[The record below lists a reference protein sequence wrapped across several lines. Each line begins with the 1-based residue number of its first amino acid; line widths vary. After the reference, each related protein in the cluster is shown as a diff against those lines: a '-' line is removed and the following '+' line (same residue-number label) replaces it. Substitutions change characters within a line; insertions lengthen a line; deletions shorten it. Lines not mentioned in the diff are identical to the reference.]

1 MEKIR
6 YMIVD
11 DQQIVREGLA
21 GMLGRERD
29 LELVGVAKDGRQ
41 AVTLAVELKPDLILM
56 DLRLPEMS
64 GAQATAAIRQLEPHI
79 RVIILTVYDDD
90 EEILEGLR
98 AGAKA
103 LLLKDISREELI
115 SVIHTVAEGKVHL
128 QPELSHILLERLM
141 ELPAPGMQ
149 PRYITRR
156 ELDVLQLLAR
166 GYSNKEIA
174 IQLAISEH
182 TVKSHVT
189 NILSKLEARDRAEAV
204 AKAIQKGVIQV

>member
-64 GAQATAAIRQLEPHI
+64 GAQATAAIRQLEPQI

-128 QPELSHILLERLM
+128 QPELSHILLEHLM

-149 PRYITRR
+149 PRHITRR